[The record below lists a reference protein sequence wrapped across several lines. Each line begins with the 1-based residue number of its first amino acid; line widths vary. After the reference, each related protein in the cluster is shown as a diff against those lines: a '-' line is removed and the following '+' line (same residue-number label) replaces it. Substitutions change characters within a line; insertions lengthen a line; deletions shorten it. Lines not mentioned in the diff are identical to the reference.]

1 MLPHVQ
7 GSWRYLN
14 WHYSEPDPDNDDMPA
29 SLEQVSAATPM
40 GANLTGSGATFRV
53 WAPHARRV
61 HVCVNGAAAAESN
74 LLTADEAGHWRGFIP
89 GVQDRDRYKF
99 FVVGDGSS
107 GPKRDPFARELTTP
121 FPGECVIRAPDFPWH
136 ETGYL
141 TPPFHDF
148 VIYQLHVGVFFT
160 PNLPRKAGTFLDV
173 ARKIPY
179 LASLGVTAIQLM
191 PIQEFPTQF
200 SLGYNGVD
208 YFSPEMDF
216 AVEDADL
223 PSYLA
228 HVNPLLETKS
238 LTSYTAADLRGE
250 MNQLKA
256 LIDLCHVHG
265 LAVLLDVVYN
275 HAGGDF
281 GDESIY
287 FFDRQPAAGG
297 NGNSLYFT
305 DRGHAGGLVFD
316 FGKPEVRDVLIQ
328 NARFFLEEY
337 RVDGFRYDQVSV
349 IDHDGAPHGW
359 SFCQDLT
366 STVRF
371 ARPQSLGIAEYW
383 NVNPLVVQPPPEGA
397 GFDTSLT
404 DGLRSAI
411 RDVIGNASAPDT
423 RALNMSGLAD
433 SLWPDGFVEHW
444 RFVQGPENHDIVYE
458 GREQRVARL
467 GDPAN
472 PRSWFGRS
480 RARVATGLSL
490 TAPGIP
496 MLFMGQEF
504 LEDKQWSDNFAIH
517 QDLLLN
523 WAGLDGNDK
532 EMIDHVRFTSELIA
546 LRWRHPGL
554 RGQGFR
560 VVHVHDEN
568 RVLVFHRWVEGEGHD
583 VLVVAHLSTFN
594 RFGYRVGFPGRGVWR
609 EVFNSDVYESWV
621 NPNVTGNGG
630 SILADGPAMD
640 GFEQSASL
648 VLPANSILVL
658 AR

>member
-1 MLPHVQ
+1 MA
-7 GSWRYLN
+7 
-14 WHYSEPDPDNDDMPA
+14 A
-29 SLEQVSAATPM
+29 SLEEITDQTPM
-40 GANLTGSGATFRV
+40 GANLTAGGATFRV

-61 HVCVNGAAAAESN
+61 HVCINGAPRDGTN
-74 LLTADEAGHWRGFIP
+74 LLTPNEQGHWRGFLP

-99 FVVGDGSS
+99 FVVGDGGS
-107 GPKRDPFARELTTP
+107 GPKRDPFARELVTP
-121 FPGECVIRAPDFPWH
+121 FPSDCVVRATDFPWH
-136 ETGYL
+136 ETGFV
-141 TPPFHDF
+141 TPQFHDF

-173 ARKIPY
+173 ARKIPHF
-179 LASLGVTAIQLM
+179 AALGITAIQLM

-216 AVEDADL
+216 AAADTDL
-223 PSYLA
+223 PAYLA
-228 HVNPLLETKS
+228 HLNPLLEAKALAPYIET
-238 LTSYTAADLRGE
+238 DLRGE

-287 FFDRQPAAGG
+287 FFDRQSNAGG
-297 NGNSLYFT
+297 NGNSLYFSE
-305 DRGHAGGLVFD
+305 RGHAGGLVFD
-316 FGKPEVRDVLIQ
+316 FGKPEVRDFLIQ

-349 IDHDGAPHGW
+349 IDHDGAPNGW

-366 STVRF
+366 GTVRF
-371 ARPQSLGIAEYW
+371 LRPNSLGKAEYW
-383 NVNPLVVQPPPEGA
+383 SVNPLVVQPPPSGA

-404 DGLRSAI
+404 DGLRIAI

-423 RALNMSGLAD
+423 RPLNMTGWHS
-433 SLWPDGFVEHW
+433 SLWPEGFFEHW

-467 GDPAN
+467 GDPSD
-472 PRSWFGRS
+472 PRSWFARS

-504 LEDKQWSDNFAIH
+504 LEDKQWSDNFEFH

-523 WAGLDGNDK
+523 WAGLDAGDK
-532 EMIDHVRFTSELIA
+532 QMLDHLRFTSELLA
-546 LRWRHPGL
+546 LRWQQPGL

-560 VVHVHDEN
+560 VVHADDDN
-568 RVLVFHRWVEGEGHD
+568 RVLAFHRWVEGEGND
-583 VLVVAHLSTFN
+583 VLVVVHLSTFN
-594 RFGYRVGFPGRGVWR
+594 RFDYRIGVPGGGVWR

-621 NPNVTGNGG
+621 NPNVVGNGG
-630 SILADGPAMD
+630 SILGDGPALH
-640 GFEQSASL
+640 GFDQSAAL
-648 VLPANSILVL
+648 VLPANSILVF

>member
-1 MLPHVQ
+1 MA
-7 GSWRYLN
+7 
-14 WHYSEPDPDNDDMPA
+14 A
-29 SLEQVSAATPM
+29 SLDPITEQTPM
-40 GANLTGSGATFRV
+40 GANLAGDGATFRV

-61 HVCVNGAAAAESN
+61 HACVNSAPPNDDN
-74 LLTADEAGHWRGFIP
+74 LLTPNEQMHWRGFLP

-99 FVVGDGSS
+99 FVVGDGGE

-121 FPGECVIRAPDFPWH
+121 FPGFCVIRSPDFPWH
-136 ETGYL
+136 ETGFV
-141 TPPFHDF
+141 TPQFHNF

-160 PNLPRKAGTFLDV
+160 PKLPRKAGTFLDV
-173 ARKIPY
+173 ASKIPY
-179 LASLGVTAIQLM
+179 LKALGITALQLM

-216 AVEDADL
+216 AAAEADL
-223 PSYLA
+223 PQYLGQL
-228 HVNPLLETKS
+228 NPLLEAKG
-238 LTSYTAADLRGE
+238 LAAFVEADLRGE

-287 FFDRQPAAGG
+287 FFDRQSPAGG
-297 NGNSLYFT
+297 NANSLYFSE
-305 DRGHAGGLVFD
+305 RGHAGGLVFD
-316 FGKPEVRDVLIQ
+316 FGKPEVRDFLIQ

-349 IDHDGAPHGW
+349 IDRDGAPHGW

-366 STVRF
+366 STARFVR
-371 ARPQSLGIAEYW
+371 PGSLGKAEYW
-383 NVNPLVVQPPPEGA
+383 DVNPLVVQPRPQGA

-404 DGLRSAI
+404 DGLRIAL
-411 RDVIGNASAPDT
+411 RDVIGNASAPDI
-423 RALNMSGLAD
+423 RPLNMTALAR
-433 SLWPDGFVEHW
+433 SLWPEGFFEHW
-444 RFVQGPENHDIVYE
+444 RFVQGPENHDIVYQ
-458 GREQRVARL
+458 GREERMARL
-467 GDPAN
+467 GDPSN
-472 PRSWFGRS
+472 PRSWYARS
-480 RARVATGLSL
+480 RARVATGMSL

-504 LEDKQWSDNFAIH
+504 LEEKQWSDNFELH

-523 WAGLDGNDK
+523 WGGLEAGDKQMLD
-532 EMIDHVRFTSELIA
+532 HLRFTSELIA
-546 LRWRHPGL
+546 LRWEQPAL

-568 RVLVFHRWVEGEGHD
+568 RVLVFHRWVEGEGRD
-583 VLVVAHLSTFN
+583 LFVVVHLSSFS
-594 RFGYRVGFPGRGVWR
+594 RFDYMIGVPGQGLWR
-609 EVFNSDVYESWV
+609 EVFNSDLYESWV
-621 NPNVTGNGG
+621 NPNLAGNGG
-630 SILADGPAMD
+630 SVYAHGLPMH
-640 GFEQSASL
+640 GFAQSASF
-648 VLPANSILVL
+648 VLPANSILVF